1 MPYFA
6 PLAAMPT
13 SSSAPRLAEMNARP
27 VTHVGIERA
36 DVRKSADV
44 FHVTRERPAD
54 TEDESDV
61 GDEDGVINPLEL
73 DGLHKDYENL

>member
-13 SSSAPRLAEMNARP
+13 SSSAPKFAEMNASP

-36 DVRKSADV
+36 DVKKSADV
-44 FHVTRERPAD
+44 FMYRASIQPMPITKATYAIRTV
-54 TEDESDV
+54 
-61 GDEDGVINPLEL
+61 
-73 DGLHKDYENL
+73 

>member
-27 VTHVGIERA
+27 VTQVGMERA
-36 DVRKSADV
+36 DVRKSDDV
-44 FHVTRERPAD
+44 FM
-54 TEDESDV
+54 
-61 GDEDGVINPLEL
+61 
-73 DGLHKDYENL
+73 